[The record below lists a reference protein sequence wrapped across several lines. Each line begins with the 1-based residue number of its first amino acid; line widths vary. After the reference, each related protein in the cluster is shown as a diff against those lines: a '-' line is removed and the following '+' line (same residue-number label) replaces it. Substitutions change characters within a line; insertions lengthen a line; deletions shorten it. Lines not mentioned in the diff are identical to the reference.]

1 MKVIIVII
9 VLFFMHFNSI
19 AQEFKI
25 DASYNYLFAN
35 QWDKAIQTYNF
46 SRPFNYEKQP
56 LFMHGLATSGTYISM
71 TPKRLKHGINLSY
84 SYFSSSSENENLD
97 VKLHLNFLK
106 LAYLIHYDYKE
117 KLKNWYTDF
126 IFSATSSALFRNV
139 NGNPFTY
146 DEEKSKAY
154 GIGGEV
160 GVKMGYF
167 MKFKNKN
174 GISPFVLISCSP
186 YFYSPNTE
194 AVLNQTKG
202 LASKPSTAIFSAQ
215 MGLAFHL
222 KQP

>member
-1 MKVIIVII
+1 MKVIIVIVVMII
-9 VLFFMHFNSI
+9 VHFNSI

-35 QWDKAIQTYNF
+35 QWDKAIQTYNI

-56 LFMHGLATSGTYISM
+56 LLMHGLTTSGTYIS
-71 TPKRLKHGINLSY
+71 KSSKQLKHGINISY
-84 SYFSSSSENENLD
+84 SYLRSSSENENLD

-106 LAYLIHYDYKE
+106 LAYLLHYEYKE
-117 KLKNWYTDF
+117 KLKNIYTDF

-139 NGNPFTY
+139 NGKPFTY

-160 GVKMGYF
+160 GLKMGYF

-174 GISPFVLISCSP
+174 GISPFVLISCTP

-194 AVLNQTKG
+194 AVINQTKG
-202 LASKPSTAIFSAQ
+202 LASKPSTAIFCAQ

>member
-160 GVKMGYF
+160 GV

-174 GISPFVLISCSP
+174 GISPFVLISYSP

>member
-9 VLFFMHFNSI
+9 VMIIVHFNSI

-25 DASYNYLFAN
+25 DASYNYMFAN

-56 LFMHGLATSGTYISM
+56 LLMHGLTTSGTYIFKS
-71 TPKRLKHGINLSY
+71 TKRIKPGVNISY
-84 SYFSSSSENENLD
+84 SYFRSSSENENLD

-106 LAYLIHYDYKE
+106 VAYLLHYEYKE
-117 KLKNWYTDF
+117 KLKNLYTDF
-126 IFSATSSALFRNV
+126 IFSATTSALFRNV
-139 NGNPFTY
+139 NGKPFTY

-154 GIGGEV
+154 GIGGEIS
-160 GVKMGYF
+160 VKMGYF

-174 GISPFVLISCSP
+174 GISPFILIACSP

-194 AVLNQTKG
+194 AVINQTKG

>member
-1 MKVIIVII
+1 MRVISLFI
-9 VLFFMHFNSI
+9 VLFFLHLNSI

-56 LFMHGLATSGTYISM
+56 LFMHGLTTSGTYISKS
-71 TPKRLKHGINLSY
+71 PKQLKHGINISY
-84 SYFSSSSENENLD
+84 SYLRSSSENENLD

-106 LAYLIHYDYKE
+106 LAYVLHYEYKE
-117 KLKNWYTDF
+117 KLKNIYTDF
-126 IFSATSSALFRNV
+126 IFSVTSSALFRNV
-139 NGNPFTY
+139 NGKPFTY
-146 DEEKSKAY
+146 DEEKSKAF

-160 GVKMGYF
+160 GVKIGYF

-174 GISPFVLISCSP
+174 GLSPFIHIACSP

-194 AVLNQTKG
+194 AVINQTKG
-202 LASKPSTAIFSAQ
+202 LAGNPSTGILSTQ
-215 MGLAFHL
+215 IGMAFHI
-222 KQP
+222 K